1 MRVLLA
7 AALALAIALPF
18 TLGGTAVLEVL
29 GSTPWWLPLAGLL
42 TAVLCWNCNAAR
54 VGLLSRGIGARLPHG
69 RALLVVMGSEFAICA
84 SPGGFGGPVAHA
96 WLMARR
102 GYDSAAAA
110 AIYVLDKLMDLAFFA
125 VALPAMLLW
134 LLWSA
139 APDAAVQPWLVL
151 VPGASLLL
159 GGALLHALHRL
170 RAGAGLL
177 HALSRWRR
185 SRHLALRGAR
195 WLGRLRDGGRALL
208 ALPAPVLGGALLCC
222 VLHWVARY
230 SLLWII
236 LQALGAALDWRW
248 LFVVQAAGFGLGQ
261 VTALPGGTGGVE
273 LGVGALLAPSL
284 PVAVIGAALVI
295 WRALTFHL
303 YLALGAVA
311 FAVASRHKVVR
322 APGPV
327 A

>member
-29 GSTPWWLPLAGLL
+29 RSTPWWLPLAGLL
-42 TAVLCWNCNAAR
+42 TAALCWNCNAAR

-110 AIYVLDKLMDLAFFA
+110 AIYVLDKLMDLTFFA

-185 SRHLALRGAR
+185 SRHPVSYTHLT
-195 WLGRLRDGGRALL
+195 
-208 ALPAPVLGGALLCC
+208 LPTI
-222 VLHWVARY
+222 Y
-230 SLLWII
+230 S
-236 LQALGAALDWRW
+236 
-248 LFVVQAAGFGLGQ
+248 V
-261 VTALPGGTGGVE
+261 
-273 LGVGALLAPSL
+273 
-284 PVAVIGAALVI
+284 
-295 WRALTFHL
+295 
-303 YLALGAVA
+303 
-311 FAVASRHKVVR
+311 
-322 APGPV
+322 
-327 A
+327 